1 MERNDGRD
9 TFIVLRSDH
18 GLQGGPYPID
28 YSTQIEH
35 MRPFTTI
42 LAPTKHPILSIEQFA
57 SNQDR
62 LATGFDIY
70 HSIRYLMSAS
80 ISADQKE
87 SKLLFDSGIP
97 RWSYNL
103 FRESIPLTRGCKEAK
118 IPT

>member
-35 MRPFTTI
+35 MRPFTAI
-42 LAPTKHPILSIEQFA
+42 IAPAKHPSLSIEQFA

-70 HSIRYLMSAS
+70 HSIRYLMSAFN
-80 ISADQKE
+80 K